1 MNDSSCISFY
11 AAECSEFPVMGE
23 CHTGLSLEDAF
34 AKYDQI
40 PGERMNGVKCIGFD
54 LQDGSEWSG
63 MFNLVVGDQID
74 KDLINSIPGFR
85 DNRLVQT
92 AMERAEKLLEERNHE
107 KNISEKRGEKQR
119 GNEAPKRRRRE
130 DVSL

>member
-1 MNDSSCISFY
+1 
-11 AAECSEFPVMGE
+11 MGE

-34 AKYDQI
+34 EKYDQI

-63 MFNLVVGDQID
+63 MFPLVTGNSID
-74 KDLINSIPGFR
+74 KKLINSIPGFR

-92 AMERAEKLLEERNHE
+92 AVERAEKLLEKEVMKRVHRKRER
-107 KNISEKRGEKQR
+107 KNKGGMKRQKE
-119 GNEAPKRRRRE
+119 NEGRM
-130 DVSL
+130 